1 MLTEHECLR
10 ALYVRNWDV
19 QGSGC
24 WNVRGATTGQGY
36 VQIGSKKRILSHRAA
51 YIAWNGPIPEGLVVR
66 HTCDNRR
73 CINPEHLILGTQKQ
87 NIQDAVDRG
96 RLPRGDEHHNALI
109 TGEIARDIVNQRNKG
124 IGSSDLAKRYGISR
138 TVVKG
143 IVRGTMWAAD
153 TADIPRNVPKWTGQ
167 SGGRNGSAKLD
178 EHKVRQIVKEVT
190 TGTSVKDLAEEYGV
204 SYQTVW
210 NIVKGKTWTTVTG
223 ILEGD

>member
-24 WNVRGATTGQGY
+24 WNVRGEPNGSGY
-36 VQIGSKKRILSHRAA
+36 IQVGSRKRILAHRAA
-51 YIAWNGPIPEGLVVR
+51 YIAWSGPIPEGLVVR

-73 CINPEHLILGTQKQ
+73 CINPGHLVLGTQKQ

-96 RLPRGDEHHNALI
+96 RMPRGDNHHNALI
-109 TGEIARDIVNQRNKG
+109 TREIARAIVRQRNEG
-124 IGSSDLAKRYGISR
+124 DGSTDLAECYGVSR

-153 TADIPRNVPKWTGQ
+153 TADIPRNVPKWKGQ
-167 SGGRNGSAKLD
+167 SGSRNGSAKLD
-178 EHKVRQIVKEVT
+178 EYKVRQIAKEVT
-190 TGTSVKDLAEEYGV
+190 TGTSLKDLAEEYGV

-210 NIVKGKTWTTVTG
+210 NISKGKSWSSVTG
-223 ILEGD
+223 ILGSD